1 MKKRYVILIILIVS
15 AFALIIS
22 VFAGTMIFLSG
33 AQSEKGRPADF
44 SSMLSG
50 DSTPGFK
57 KALEVRSFIFP
68 EDSGPHPGY
77 QTEWWYYTGNLE
89 DSSGRS
95 FGYQLTFF
103 RRALNP
109 DNVNRE
115 SAWAANQIY
124 FAHFTVSDIENKK
137 FYTAQRWSR
146 AALKLAGAKAD
157 PHKVWIGNWSSGKD
171 GNVFILIASE
181 NDFSI
186 NLMLEPV
193 KPVVLQGDRGLSQK
207 GGDPGNASYY
217 YSITR
222 LKTEG
227 SLKVDGTEFQ
237 VQGLSWLDREWST
250 SALGEDL
257 KGWDWFSLQLDDG
270 RDIMLYQLRGKD
282 GSIDTHS
289 AGALIDK
296 DGSIINLESS
306 EFDIKVLD
314 SWESPDTG
322 VLYPSKWHV
331 SIPEYA
337 VDLTVTPYQ
346 PNQELNL
353 SFIYWEGAVSIS
365 GGGLSGNGYV
375 ELTGYEGSR

>member
-1 MKKRYVILIILIVS
+1 MKKRYVVLIILIIC

-22 VFAGTMIFLSG
+22 AFTGTVIFLSG
-33 AQSEKGRPADF
+33 AKSEKGRPADF
-44 SSMLSG
+44 SSMLSD
-50 DSTPGFK
+50 DSAPGFK
-57 KALEVRSFIFP
+57 KALEVRSFTFP

-89 DSSGRS
+89 DSSGRR

-103 RRALNP
+103 RRALSP
-109 DNVNRE
+109 HSIDRK
-115 SAWAANQIY
+115 SSWAANQIY

-146 AALKLAGAKAD
+146 AALKLAGARAD

-171 GNVFILIASE
+171 GKVFKLIASE

-186 NLMLEPV
+186 NLILEPV

-217 YSITR
+217 YSVTR

-227 SLKVDGTEFQ
+227 SLKVNGSEFK

-250 SALGEDL
+250 GALGEDIQ
-257 KGWDWFSLQLDDG
+257 GWDWFSLQLGDG

-282 GSIDTHS
+282 GSLDTHS

-296 DGSIINLESS
+296 DGSIINLETSQ
-306 EFDIKVLD
+306 FDIEVLD